1 MAHRLT
7 LKRNYLGTISWFDFF
22 FSLVEV
28 GPTPLPDPLLKEY
41 VGRFKKKM
49 EVLIIDIFLRRGS
62 IILGTWGKGWGGWG
76 FI

>member
-7 LKRNYLGTISWFDFF
+7 LKRNYLGTISWFDF

-49 EVLIIDIFLRRGS
+49 EVLIIDIF
-62 IILGTWGKGWGGWG
+62 
-76 FI
+76 F